1 MNVSSLFRTPPPDVA
16 VDITSR
22 HVAAVCLDRDRQG
35 TYRVLSHAVE
45 PLPEGAVTPRLNAAN
60 VVRVDDV
67 SRAIDK
73 VWSRLGQHPSR
84 VALVIPD
91 GAARV
96 SFVRFATVPARPS
109 DLEEMI
115 RFQIRKAT
123 PFKVEDAQVTFMPGV
138 ATEDGQEFI
147 VVQARRDI
155 VAEYEAACA
164 AAGAHAGIV
173 GLSSFNVI
181 NATQHGESHPTGD
194 DLIIHVRAD
203 GTTLAILRNG
213 HMVFLRHRGAEGEG
227 LLTELIHQT
236 AMYYE
241 DRLGGRGFARVALSG
256 FLPGD
261 EEAAMRLALEQR
273 LGAAVEPIALA
284 PSLRLADR
292 IAPSRELLDSLTP
305 AIGMALACQQ
315 P

>member
-1 MNVSSLFRTPPPDVA
+1 MKTFSLFRTPPPDVA

-22 HVAAVCLDRDRQG
+22 HVAAVRLDRDRPG
-35 TYRVLSHAVE
+35 VYRVLAYAVE

-67 SRAIDK
+67 SRAFEK
-73 VWSRLGQHPSR
+73 VWGRLGQRPRR

-96 SFVRFATVPARPS
+96 SFVRFATVPPRRS

-115 RFQIRKAT
+115 RFQIRKAA
-123 PFKVEDAQVTFMPGV
+123 PFKVEDAQMTFMPG
-138 ATEDGQEFI
+138 AAGEDGQEFV

-173 GLSSFNVI
+173 GLSAFNVI
-181 NATQHGESHPTGD
+181 NATDAGASGLAGD
-194 DLIIHVRAD
+194 VLFIHVRAE

-227 LLTELIHQT
+227 QLTDLIHQT

-241 DRLGGRGFARVALSG
+241 DRLGGHGFARVALSG
-256 FLPGD
+256 FLSGE
-261 EEAAMRLALEQR
+261 EEAAMRAALEQR
-273 LGAAVEPIALA
+273 LRVPIRPIALT
-284 PSLRLADR
+284 PSVSLADR
-292 IAPSRELLDSLTP
+292 IEPSREMLDTLTP
-305 AIGMALACQQ
+305 AIGMALACLE